1 LGTFAAGIC
10 IVGAQPALN
19 ALASTL
25 YPTEIR
31 AAGVGWSLGV
41 SIPALFSFG
50 LVIGLAIVTRRK
62 LNSLS

>member
-41 SIPALFSFG
+41 SI
-50 LVIGLAIVTRRK
+50 RHY
-62 LNSLS
+62 SLSGLLSASQS